1 MSEVYSYLLEEED
14 IIPDGLQGEEEA
26 NSYEDGDEEDSPFD
40 RDDIEVTESPKY
52 QESEFIT
59 LSRRILNQ
67 QKKLGVLKGISIK
80 VLSLSESRKK
90 QMVKAGLLSVATL
103 TAITAFSAHQKL
115 KNPEPKEWLGRG
127 SNGKLIKDVT
137 PKYRSWSDSS
147 VNKKAIA
154 TGSGV
159 GATAGAAIGAGTY
172 LAKRDKKDVLLE
184 VSYKYGKKIFLIKRI
199 TEEEEKQGVVNT
211 IFNNIKRTVSRLKK
225 DVKWTV
231 KESATPALLKNQQ
244 VAQALTEAYLF
255 LD

>member
-1 MSEVYSYLLEEED
+1 MGQVYSYLLEED
-14 IIPDGLQGEEEA
+14 ATPDGLQGEEEA
-26 NSYEDGDEEDSPFD
+26 ITTEDGDEEDSPFD

-59 LSRRILNQ
+59 LSRKILNQ

-90 QMVKAGLLSVATL
+90 QMVKAGLL
-103 TAITAFSAHQKL
+103 SAHQKL

-147 VNKKAIA
+147 VNKKAIV

-159 GATAGAAIGAGTY
+159 GATAGAAVGAGAY
-172 LAKRDKKDVLLE
+172 LAKREKKDVLLE
-184 VSYKYGKKIFLIKRI
+184 VSYKYGKKVFLIKRI
-199 TEEEEKQGVVNT
+199 TEEEEKQVVVNT
-211 IFNNIKRTVSRLKK
+211 IFSTIKRTVSRLKK

-231 KESATPALLKNQQ
+231 KESANPDLLKNQQ